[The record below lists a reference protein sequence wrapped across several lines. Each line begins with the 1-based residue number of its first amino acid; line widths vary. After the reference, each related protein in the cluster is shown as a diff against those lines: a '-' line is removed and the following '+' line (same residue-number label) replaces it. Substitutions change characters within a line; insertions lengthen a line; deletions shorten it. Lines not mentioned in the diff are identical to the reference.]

1 MYLCSGNVFSAEE
14 IPVQWKSAQNISA
27 VLSVDISLVDISLRS
42 VCVVEMCS

>member
-27 VLSVDISLVDISLRS
+27 VLSVDISLRS